1 MKTFDLETKDLVR
14 RAVCRKRSS
23 TASPYTSILMM
34 PSHEML
40 DVKKMIEFR
49 SIKPFNC
56 HITAIERDPE
66 IAQIIE
72 AELDRMGFLSIE
84 VICRELYEVDLR
96 GQVFD
101 FAYLDT
107 CGRLNEKILNWLAT
121 QVQLKTFAPKA
132 QISMAFSTPHRFKSK
147 LDEHGAQLVEVLGLE
162 APRLST
168 EVVGFKSNPI
178 TVLNNHRVYGSILK
192 GLFGEPTQ
200 SITYKN
206 EGHAIPMH
214 VFTFQTREVNTGIG
228 KVLKLVE
235 ELGGQADQ
243 LTPGVKAAMKRMP
256 ILEAKYELV
265 PATLEDLKLTPP
277 KLIGSINEPKRGRGR
292 PRKIVTE
299 PAQEPTPTIEVQTL
313 TWKGLSPPVELAT
326 QAQVDELLLT
336 VSRLEYKLSKL
347 ETHLDELVSLLG
359 EGFVSPKTYGQAE
372 DLIWGNP
379 AS

>member
-1 MKTFDLETKDLVR
+1 MKTFDLATKDLVR
-14 RAVCRKRSS
+14 RAICRKS
-23 TASPYTSILMM
+23 ASKALPYKSILMM
-34 PSHEML
+34 PSHELL
-40 DVKKMIEFR
+40 DVKRMIEFR

-56 HITAIERDPE
+56 HITAIERNFE
-66 IAQIIE
+66 VANKLNKQLN
-72 AELDRMGFLSIE
+72 ELGFASVE
-84 VICRELYEVDLR
+84 VLNCELYEADLGGR
-96 GQVFD
+96 VFD

-107 CGRLNEKILNWLAT
+107 CGKLNEKILNWLAT
-121 QVQLKTFAPKA
+121 QVQLKSFAPKA
-132 QISMAFSTPHRFKSK
+132 RISMAFSTPARCKSR
-147 LDEHGAQLVEVLGLE
+147 LEEYATQLIEVLGLE
-162 APRLST
+162 PPKLEP
-168 EVVGFKSNPI
+168 EVVGFSSEP
-178 TVLNNHRVYGSILK
+178 TAVLNNHDTLGSILK
-192 GLFGEPTQ
+192 GLFGEPIQ

-228 KVLKLVE
+228 KVLKLIEQV
-235 ELGGQADQ
+235 GGQADQ
-243 LTPGVKAAMKRMP
+243 LTAGVKSAMKRMP
-256 ILEAKYELV
+256 ELEFKYELV
-265 PATLEDLKLTPP
+265 PATLEDLKLN
-277 KLIGSINEPKRGRGR
+277 LPKRGRGR

-299 PAQEPTPTIEVQTL
+299 PVQEPTPTIEVQTL
-313 TWKGLSPPVELAT
+313 TWKGLSPRVELAT